1 MRSGSRSSAIE
12 RGVSD
17 EGFYVASDEK
27 RPYHTRIHHAA
38 AGTATT
44 HNPAGAHSREF
55 PRNMTQQSGTARAS
69 ISCPAP

>member
-1 MRSGSRSSAIE
+1 MLSSTYGLYSSVDPTAIPQFAP
-12 RGVSD
+12 

-55 PRNMTQQSGTARAS
+55 PAKEVHR
-69 ISCPAP
+69 